1 MYLSRILSDPLL
13 LSIAKHGSVGSDIWL
28 VPFRA
33 HTPCACHAALWY
45 LAALARA
52 SCWLPLHCHM
62 LMCVYLKTASFNSL
76 CFRPY
81 LIIRSSSSIHF
92 TVRPCVLQDLCPRP
106 SIRLAYTA
114 NSYEGNSCILAVNF
128 LNLCSLVPRPFEE
141 RKGLVHIACTCAG
154 FSMVTGR
161 VSIVTSPGCTVV
173 WTVNGRIYDD
183 IPQFFLGSPG
193 ACARNVYLSL
203 SLLKGPGYEAKI
215 CVIFFYPRKNL
226 TAHSPMQHT
235 MFKQKGNWQ

>member
-62 LMCVYLKTASFNSL
+62 LMCVYLITASFNSL

-92 TVRPCVLQDLCPRP
+92 TVRPCVLQDSCPRP

-114 NSYEGNSCILAVNF
+114 NSYEGNSCILVVNF
-128 LNLCSLVPRPFEE
+128 LNLCSLVP
-141 RKGLVHIACTCAG
+141 
-154 FSMVTGR
+154 S
-161 VSIVTSPGCTVV
+161 
-173 WTVNGRIYDD
+173 D

-193 ACARNVYLSL
+193 ACVRNVYLSL